1 MSGIEKTK
9 RSQMKTFESVAV
21 LIIFFI
27 LIGLGLMFYAGVQ
40 KTSMKQ
46 VYAERVEQEAVKM
59 AMRVSYLPEIL
70 CSRRK
75 IIEDDCFD
83 VYKLESVANWVND
96 DEKMFLYYQGD
107 FKESVISVRQIF
119 PQGKTYGIYSNPPP
133 DENIKNYYIVPTYIP
148 VSLKNSSM
156 KNENSIGLLNV
167 TMFVPKV

>member
-1 MSGIEKTK
+1 MKPLRK
-9 RSQMKTFESVAV
+9 KSQMKTFESVAV

-27 LIGLGLMFYAGVQ
+27 LIGLGLIFYTGVQ

-46 VYAERVEQEAVKM
+46 IYTERVEQEAVKM

-75 IIEDDCFD
+75 IVEDDCFD
-83 VYKLESVANWVND
+83 VYKLDSVSSWISR

-107 FKESVISVRQIF
+107 FKESVITIKQIF
-119 PQGKTYGIYSNPPP
+119 PYGRTFTIYSNQPEQEKMK
-133 DENIKNYYIVPTYIP
+133 DYYIIPTYIP

>member
-1 MSGIEKTK
+1 
-9 RSQMKTFESVAV
+9 MKTFESVAV

-27 LIGLGLMFYAGVQ
+27 LIGLGLIFYTGVQ
-40 KTSMKQ
+40 KTSTKQ

-59 AMRVSYLPEIL
+59 AMRVSYLPEAL

-83 VYKLESVANWVND
+83 VYKLESITHWINA

-107 FKESVISVRQIF
+107 FKESVITVRQIF
-119 PQGKTYGIYSNPPP
+119 PPGKTFMIYSNPPDP
-133 DENIKNYYIVPTYIP
+133 ERLKEYYIVPTYIP

-156 KNENSIGLLNV
+156 KNENSLGLLNV